1 MRLLAACLLIIAV
14 SGCTTMRPIDGG
26 PADLQRFIDSGE
38 LLKRGDRVRIVT
50 ADEKTHRF
58 AITKIAG
65 GVILGAN
72 ECVPVDEVMTLAIE
86 KPKSVASFP
95 FDTKLVTDW
104 VIALG
109 AYALKPITVDST
121 P

>member
-14 SGCTTMRPIDGG
+14 SECTTMRPIDGS
-26 PADLQRFIDSGE
+26 PADFQRFINSGE

-72 ECVPVDEVMTLAIE
+72 ECVPVDEVMILAIE
-86 KPKSVASFP
+86 NPKSVASFP

-104 VIALG
+104 VIAL
-109 AYALKPITVDST
+109 APT